1 MVTTPVIDTIVSTGS
16 WALEITV
23 IVRTEFRCNAREA
36 DEHEI
41 GSSSSSMG
49 KDCSVWNL
57 GCRFLKTSL
66 VKVLQ
71 GHDSPTRRFRRDNA
85 FVLGSGP
92 D

>member
-1 MVTTPVIDTIVSTGS
+1 MSTIS
-16 WALEITV
+16 AHH
-23 IVRTEFRCNAREA
+23 R
-36 DEHEI
+36 D
-41 GSSSSSMG
+41 SSA
-49 KDCSVWNL
+49 WNL

-92 D
+92 DWGAHTDMGRRESGT